1 MNNIKTI
8 ARYAF
13 WESFFPFFKNKK
25 IANLPKN
32 HFLRIVTLLIGYI
45 FMAYFSYLIMFVVGK
60 IFLPNPDGDSMYF
73 TYFGIMVSLTILVFH
88 LPQIISNIFSD
99 KKISIYKTLPLKPG
113 ELFIGKVL
121 GDVLSFVDYLLFLLI
136 TFIIYFINRGFSIKI
151 LVFALVN
158 FFNLIFTTYGLLT
171 FLILILMRFTN
182 VGEHRKLVKTI
193 GYVILF
199 AILGVFYAYPML
211 NDNGSS
217 ARETG
222 QAISMAIEQIEG
234 ISNVFFTSKLFGK
247 AVGGD
252 LFNNI
257 IYTLV
262 FLASSALI
270 GYGLYKFAD
279 KNYYDSLGK
288 ESSKNHKNK
297 GEENLSRVNLKA
309 GSQVSAIFK
318 RDIKTLFSNVVFL
331 AATIPM
337 FIIFG
342 TLGAKTGSEIR
353 KDASGLFFADP
364 EIRFW
369 IFLIGFLLAVM
380 IWANSGFANTAL
392 SREHKSFYLFQS
404 LPIDYKKHFK
414 ARLIAANLISF
425 AFNLILTILFTLTVK
440 FGTTN
445 GLILFLGMG
454 LGSILANSF
463 ALYTGSKNIK
473 INWTKPEEI
482 NKGNFKGLLYYF
494 LSLIFIGLLA
504 IINVLL
510 SKLFANAPY
519 IGWIIVSIILVVVTL
534 LSIKLALSSYK
545 KGFYDIND

>member
-45 FMAYFSYLIMFVVGK
+45 FMAYFSYVIMFVVGK
-60 IFLPNPDGDSMYF
+60 IFLPNPDGDTMYF

-158 FFNLIFTTYGLLT
+158 FFSLIFTTYALLT

-234 ISNVFFTSKLFGK
+234 ISNVFFTAKLFGK

-252 LFNNI
+252 LLNNI

-262 FLASSALI
+262 FLALSALI

-279 KNYYDSLGK
+279 KNYYNSLGK

-297 GEENLSRVNLKA
+297 GEENLSKVNFKA
-309 GSQVSAIFK
+309 HSQVSAIFK

-331 AATIPM
+331 ASTIPM

-353 KDASGLFFADP
+353 NDASSLSFADP

-369 IFLIGFLLAVM
+369 IFLIGFLLALM
-380 IWANSGFANTAL
+380 IWSNTGFATTAL

-404 LPIDYKKHFK
+404 LPIDYKKHFR
-414 ARLIAANLISF
+414 ARLLAANLISC
-425 AFNLILTILFTLTVK
+425 AFNLVLTILFILTVK
-440 FGTTN
+440 FGTVN
-445 GLILFLGMG
+445 GILLFVGMS

-463 ALYTGSKNIK
+463 ALYTGSRNIK
-473 INWTKPEEI
+473 TNWTKPEEI
-482 NKGNFKGLLYYF
+482 TKGGVKELLYYF
-494 LSLIFIGLLA
+494 LSMIFIGLIVLL
-504 IINVLL
+504 NVLL
-510 SKLFANAPY
+510 SKFFASTPY
-519 IGWIIVSIILVVVTL
+519 IGWIIISIILVAISVLT
-534 LSIKLALSSYK
+534 IRLALSSYK

>member
-1 MNNIKTI
+1 
-8 ARYAF
+8 
-13 WESFFPFFKNKK
+13 
-25 IANLPKN
+25 
-32 HFLRIVTLLIGYI
+32 
-45 FMAYFSYLIMFVVGK
+45 
-60 IFLPNPDGDSMYF
+60 
-73 TYFGIMVSLTILVFH
+73 
-88 LPQIISNIFSD
+88 
-99 KKISIYKTLPLKPG
+99 
-113 ELFIGKVL
+113 
-121 GDVLSFVDYLLFLLI
+121 
-136 TFIIYFINRGFSIKI
+136 
-151 LVFALVN
+151 
-158 FFNLIFTTYGLLT
+158 
-171 FLILILMRFTN
+171 MRFTN
-182 VGEHRKLVKTI
+182 VGSHRKLVKTI

-199 AILGVFYAYPML
+199 AILGVFYAFPML

-473 INWTKPEEI
+473 TNWTKPEEI

>member
-45 FMAYFSYLIMFVVGK
+45 FMAYFSYLIMYIVGK
-60 IFLPNPDGDSMYF
+60 IFLPNPDGDTMYF

-99 KKISIYKTLPLKPG
+99 KKINIYKTLPLKQG
-113 ELFIGKVL
+113 QVFIGKVL

-136 TFIIYFINRGFSIKI
+136 TFIIYFINRGFSLKV

-158 FFNLIFTTYGLLT
+158 FFNLIFTTYALLT

-182 VGEHRKLVKTI
+182 VGKHRKLIKTI

-211 NDNGSS
+211 SENGST
-217 ARETG
+217 AKETG
-222 QAISMAIEQIEG
+222 QAISMIIEQIKG
-234 ISNVFFTSKLFGK
+234 ISNVFVTSKLFGK
-247 AVGGD
+247 TVGGD
-252 LFNNI
+252 FSNNI

-262 FLASSALI
+262 FIALSVLI
-270 GYGLYKFAD
+270 GYVLYKFAD
-279 KNYYDSLGK
+279 KNYYNSLGK

-297 GEENLSRVNLKA
+297 GQEDLSRVNLKA
-309 GSQVSAIFK
+309 GSQVSAILK

-331 AATIPM
+331 ASTIPM

-353 KDASGLFFADP
+353 KDAGSLFFADL
-364 EIRFW
+364 ETRFW

-392 SREHKSFYLFQS
+392 SREHKSFYLFQT

-473 INWTKPEEI
+473 TNWTKPEEI

>member
-1 MNNIKTI
+1 
-8 ARYAF
+8 
-13 WESFFPFFKNKK
+13 
-25 IANLPKN
+25 
-32 HFLRIVTLLIGYI
+32 
-45 FMAYFSYLIMFVVGK
+45 MAYFSYLIMFVVGK
-60 IFLPNPDGDSMYF
+60 IFLPNPDGDAMYF

-158 FFNLIFTTYGLLT
+158 FFSLIFTTYALLT

-234 ISNVFFTSKLFGK
+234 ISNVFFTSKLFGR

-252 LFNNI
+252 LLNNI

-353 KDASGLFFADP
+353 KDVSNFSFADP

-369 IFLIGFLLAVM
+369 IFLIGFLLALM
-380 IWANSGFANTAL
+380 IWSNSGFANTAL

-404 LPIDYKKHFK
+404 LPIDYKKHFR
-414 ARLIAANLISF
+414 ARLLAASLISL
-425 AFNLILTILFTLTVK
+425 AFNLILTILFILTVK
-440 FGTTN
+440 FGIIN
-445 GLILFLGMG
+445 GILLFVGMS

-473 INWTKPEEI
+473 TNWTKPEEI
-482 NKGNFKGLLYYF
+482 TKGGVKELLYYF
-494 LSLIFIGLLA
+494 LSMIFIGLIALL
-504 IINVLL
+504 NVLL
-510 SKLFANAPY
+510 SKAFANTPY
-519 IGWIIVSIILVVVTL
+519 IGWIIISILLVVISVIT
-534 LSIKLALSSYK
+534 IRLALSSYK

>member
-32 HFLRIVTLLIGYI
+32 HLLRVLTLLIGYI
-45 FMAYFSYLIMFVVGK
+45 FMAYFSYLIMYVVGK
-60 IFLPNPDGDSMYF
+60 IFLAEPDGDAMYF

-113 ELFIGKVL
+113 ELFIGKIF

-136 TFIIYFINRGFSIKI
+136 TFIIYFTNRGFSLKV

-234 ISNVFFTSKLFGK
+234 ISNVFFTSKLFGQ

-252 LFNNI
+252 ILNNI

-279 KNYYDSLGK
+279 KNYYHSLGK

-297 GEENLSRVNLKA
+297 GEENLSKVNLKA
-309 GSQVSAIFK
+309 HSQVSAIFK

-331 AATIPM
+331 ASTIPM

-342 TLGAKTGSEIR
+342 TLGAKTGSQIR
-353 KDASGLFFADP
+353 KDVSNFSFAAP

-369 IFLIGFLLAVM
+369 IFLIGFLLALM
-380 IWANSGFANTAL
+380 IWSNSGFANTAL

-404 LPIDYKKHFK
+404 LPIDYKKHFR
-414 ARLIAANLISF
+414 ARLLAASLISL
-425 AFNLILTILFTLTVK
+425 AFNLVLTILFILTVK
-440 FGTTN
+440 FGIFN
-445 GLILFLGMG
+445 GILLFVGMG

-473 INWTKPEEI
+473 TNWTKPEEI
-482 NKGNFKGLLYYF
+482 TKGGVKELLYYF
-494 LSLIFIGLLA
+494 LSMMFIGLIALL
-504 IINVLL
+504 NVLL
-510 SKLFANAPY
+510 SKFFANTPY
-519 IGWIIVSIILVVVTL
+519 IGWIIISIILVAISVLT
-534 LSIKLALSSYK
+534 IRLALSSYK